1 MERAEDVPAL
11 YYMSASLD
19 ESDIVL
25 ALARAQGVL
34 LRATQ
39 QILKRDKWDGI
50 RASKWLAAH
59 EEVYRKIADE
69 AHDMLDDEVREKAAR
84 LAGEPSI

>member
-1 MERAEDVPAL
+1 M
-11 YYMSASLD
+11 SLD

-25 ALARAQGVL
+25 AVAKAQGVL
-34 LRATQ
+34 LKATQ

-50 RASKWLAAH
+50 RAAAWLKAH
-59 EEVYRKIADE
+59 EEVYSKIRDD
-69 AHDMLDDEVREKAAR
+69 AHDMLDDEVRVKAAK